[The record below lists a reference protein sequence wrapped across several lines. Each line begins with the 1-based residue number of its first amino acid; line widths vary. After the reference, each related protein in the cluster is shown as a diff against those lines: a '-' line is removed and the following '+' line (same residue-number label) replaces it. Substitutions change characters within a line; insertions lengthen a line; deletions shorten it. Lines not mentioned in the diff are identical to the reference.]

1 MKSQHTT
8 HTHTELPVL
17 MSASVALSTRRG
29 SVDTLNERTMCEQNS
44 TLMPTA
50 CHNNNN
56 NNKSLVTSPTGTA

>member
-50 CHNNNN
+50 CSN
-56 NNKSLVTSPTGTA
+56 NNKQRVK